1 MLTCFFCSD
10 FSSYQVHRHKFVPG
24 TPSALANSEKTKIL
38 LKENHYPIADGL
50 DKMFPTLIGK
60 GMKYFELQSDDAK
73 GVFAKSEKPLKVSNQ
88 QCYLMTYRSDVF
100 FPEDK
105 LPEVTMLSWD
115 FSTWLRSFTLI
126 PLSMAFW
133 PDHMEYLREIIWKS
147 LQSI

>member
-1 MLTCFFCSD
+1 M
-10 FSSYQVHRHKFVPG
+10 PG

-88 QCYLMTYRSDVF
+88 QSNLILHRSDVF

-105 LPEVTMLSWD
+105 LPEVTMSSWD
-115 FSTWLRSFTLI
+115 FSTWLRSSTLI
-126 PLSMAFW
+126 PFSMAF
-133 PDHMEYLREIIWKS
+133 
-147 LQSI
+147 